1 MSVYLRLSQTCAP
14 AANAIG
20 PQSGEDPTIGP
31 LDSVHTTAAGDI
43 SMSGPRETLEMF
55 FPDSEIHFRSGTGEH
70 VIQLDT
76 GSFPYAGNLY
86 DRWSLCSADPSLQ
99 NAQTPVK
106 PVCDVCGSDDLVKD
120 AAAAWDVA
128 TQAWVLLSTYDSTTC
143 QACEREG
150 DDICRWP
157 AVSDASPTAAAPVA
171 D

>member
-1 MSVYLRLSQTCAP
+1 MSVYLRLSQQRQPMA
-14 AANAIG
+14 
-20 PQSGEDPTIGP
+20 GEVDHPRAEGPTIGP
-31 LDSVHTTAAGDI
+31 LNRVHTTAGGNI

-55 FPDSEIHFRSGTGEH
+55 FPDSEIHFRSGAGEH
-70 VIQLDT
+70 VIQLDA

-86 DRWSLCSADPSLQ
+86 DRWSLCSAETSLQ
-99 NAQTPVK
+99 TAQTPVE